1 MEREK
6 LVFSE
11 EEARDIAY
19 GDTSEFDEIVNDIED
34 TSRWT
39 ENHRIVVQR
48 VSDGKYFE
56 SYYSQGLTESQDQ
69 RAYEYDEPVFTEVF
83 ETVVEVIQYK

>member
-11 EEARDIAY
+11 EEARNIAY
-19 GDTSEFDEIVNDIED
+19 EDTSEFDGILDDIED

-48 VSDGKYFE
+48 LSDGKYFE

-69 RAYEYDEPVFTEVF
+69 RAYEYDEPIFIEVF
-83 ETVVEVIQYK
+83 ETVVKVTQYK

>member
-1 MEREK
+1 MDWEILK
-6 LVFSE
+6 FSE
-11 EEARDIAY
+11 EEARNIAY
-19 GDTSEFDEIVNDIED
+19 GDTLDFDEILNDIED

-48 VSDGKYFE
+48 KSDDKYFE

-69 RAYEYDEPVFTEVF
+69 RAYEYDEPSFREVF
-83 ETVVEVIQYK
+83 PTKIETIIYK

>member
-1 MEREK
+1 MAE
-6 LVFSE
+6 
-11 EEARDIAY
+11 
-19 GDTSEFDEIVNDIED
+19 
-34 TSRWT
+34 RWT

-69 RAYEYDEPVFTEVF
+69 RAYEYDEPIFTEVF
-83 ETVVEVIQYK
+83 ETVVKVTQYK